1 MNFRQ
6 TFERHM
12 PTTIATL
19 VALVFGF
26 QIWLIGLLADLIAGS
41 RRLTEEVLYRVKRTE
56 LELSDLRER
65 GQAIVAKL
73 DGEPAASDGA
83 NLSGD
88 AVSAA
93 EEEVRAALTT
103 TRET

>member
-1 MNFRQ
+1 
-6 TFERHM
+6 M

-65 GQAIVAKL
+65 GQAIVVKL